1 MLDVNILFV
10 VIIVYISLYS
20 LIIFFKPSI
29 IYDRYKGSLRQFGV
43 GYKNTTILPLWLV
56 SILLAIISY
65 FIVLY
70 VIHLRYNTIFIKI
83 NPLN

>member
-10 VIIVYISLYS
+10 VMFVYICLYVI
-20 LIIFFKPSI
+20 IIFFKPSI
-29 IYDRYKGSLRQFGV
+29 VYDRNKGCLRQFGV

-70 VIHLRYNTIFIKI
+70 VIHLRYNTVFVKI
-83 NPLN
+83 TN